1 MEPFS
6 AAFLTTL
13 AGKLAGNV
21 AGSLTGALKRQV
33 AGTAAQQA
41 VERSLRVALVALAA
55 QATAAAP
62 EQETLLRDIFDKF
75 FHYPAVWVQLGRLL
89 KDRPLDRDELRE
101 YFAEAGYDAAC
112 PG

>member
-21 AGSLTGALKRQV
+21 AASLTGPLKRQI
-33 AGTAAQQA
+33 AGTPAQQA
-41 VERSLRVALVALAA
+41 IERSLRVALVALAA

-62 EQETLLRDIFDKF
+62 EQETLLRDIFEQF
-75 FHYPAVWVQLGRLL
+75 FHHPLVWL
-89 KDRPLDRDELRE
+89 
-101 YFAEAGYDAAC
+101 
-112 PG
+112 

>member
-33 AGTAAQQA
+33 AGTAAQ
-41 VERSLRVALVALAA
+41 
-55 QATAAAP
+55 
-62 EQETLLRDIFDKF
+62 
-75 FHYPAVWVQLGRLL
+75 
-89 KDRPLDRDELRE
+89 
-101 YFAEAGYDAAC
+101 
-112 PG
+112 